1 MNDFQMPGK
10 DEKAEFV
17 RTNFDI
23 ISGKYDLFNDLNTFF
38 LHRLWKNTVASL
50 VESSNK
56 GKRITCMD
64 LCCGTGDISLRLN
77 KIPSSEKV
85 FAVDFSDKML
95 DIARHRLTEF
105 KECSVQQGDATAL
118 KNFSDSSMDAVTVGF
133 GLRNVFDLP
142 LALSEIKRVLKPGGI
157 FINLDVGKVSYPV
170 IRFFA
175 DFYFFKIVP
184 LMGYVIWGGKN
195 KMFDY
200 LPVSSLHYPD
210 QESLLGLL
218 GEAGFENSY
227 YKNYAFGNVAM
238 HVGYKPL
245 KS

>member
-10 DEKAEFV
+10 GEKAEFV

-38 LHRLWKNTVASL
+38 LHRLWKNKVASL
-50 VESSNK
+50 VESSAS
-56 GKRITCMD
+56 GKKIVCMD

-77 KIPSSEKV
+77 QIPSTEKV
-85 FAVDFSDKML
+85 YAVDFSEKML
-95 DIARHRLTEF
+95 DIARYRLHDF

-118 KNFSDSSMDAVTVGF
+118 KDFSDSSMDAITVGF

-142 LALSEIKRVLKPGGI
+142 IALSEIKRVLKPGGI
-157 FINLDVGKVSYPV
+157 FINLDVGKVPYPI

-184 LMGYVIWGGKN
+184 LMGYMIWGGKN

-210 QESLLGLL
+210 QEKLITLLM
-218 GEAGFENSY
+218 ESGFERTY
-227 YKNYAFGNVAM
+227 YENYAFGNVAL

-245 KS
+245 TS

>member
-1 MNDFQMPGK
+1 MPSK

-17 RTNFDI
+17 RQNFDI

-38 LHRLWKNTVASL
+38 MHRLWKNKVAGL
-50 VESSNK
+50 VNSSAG
-56 GKRITCMD
+56 GKRITCLD

-77 KIPSSEKV
+77 KISASEKV

-95 DIARHRLTEF
+95 DIARHRLSGFST
-105 KECSVQQGDATAL
+105 CTVQQGDATAL
-118 KNFSDSSMDAVTVGF
+118 RDFRDETLDAVTVGF

-157 FINLDVGKVSYPV
+157 FINLDVGKVPYPV

-184 LMGYVIWGGKN
+184 LLGYLIWGGKN

-200 LPVSSLHYPD
+200 LPVSSLDYPD
-210 QESLLGLL
+210 QDNLKKLMESG
-218 GEAGFENSY
+218 GFIDVHYENFV
-227 YKNYAFGNVAM
+227 FGNVAM
-238 HVGYKPL
+238 HVGYKP
-245 KS
+245 KVG